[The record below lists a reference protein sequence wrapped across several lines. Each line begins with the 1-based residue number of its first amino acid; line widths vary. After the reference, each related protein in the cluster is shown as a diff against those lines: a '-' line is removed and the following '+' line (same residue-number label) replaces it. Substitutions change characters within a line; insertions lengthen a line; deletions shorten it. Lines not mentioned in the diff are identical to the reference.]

1 MSKTDTTNRKIR
13 NCSKNRNRGCLNMY
27 DVFLEASAAI
37 VSINPDLEIYDWPL
51 KELPE
56 VSKGDQPIRDCSLP
70 KGSVH

>member
-51 KELPE
+51 KELP
-56 VSKGDQPIRDCSLP
+56 KR
-70 KGSVH
+70 